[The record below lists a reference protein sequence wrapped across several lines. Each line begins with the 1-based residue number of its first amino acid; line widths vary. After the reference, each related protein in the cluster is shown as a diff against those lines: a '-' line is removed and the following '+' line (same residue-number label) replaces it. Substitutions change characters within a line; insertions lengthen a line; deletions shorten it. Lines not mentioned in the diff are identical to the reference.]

1 MRTKVTLVL
10 LFLNVAL
17 FFFIFKFERNWRTER
32 ASLEARRRVLGAE
45 AADIRTLT
53 VTSTAAGGSYRLARN
68 GENWLLTQPL
78 DWPANPL
85 AVGNIVNALQFLEHE
100 TSFAVADLKTN
111 GQSLAD
117 YGLDQPKL
125 VVTFTSGD
133 PAYSQTPN
141 PKPQTPN
148 PSPITTT
155 LRLGDTTRIGNRLYL
170 LSPDGERIHVVSRAL
185 ADSLAL
191 PLDQLRAN
199 TLLTIP
205 VFEARSLR
213 VQSSTRVALHR
224 DGLRWTF
231 DTPIVARASKDDTDL
246 AITALGALHPK
257 AFITDNL
264 PVPPPST
271 APAYRITIE
280 GNNRRETLILGT
292 PLPPRTAAPLSTPAA
307 QPPTPATAPSPS
319 IPTGATDYYAQIEGR
334 ASVFVVTVPN
344 TLLDVLDKAQVRL
357 REKRVLDFDPRAVT
371 AITLRALNTAGQP
384 TLTLQRLEAPANSVD
399 IAAWQIIRR
408 TAGDAT
414 PQTLPADRAAVQRLL
429 EQLTLLSAE
438 NFASDAPTA
447 ADLENWGFA
456 RPEREVTLTL
466 ARPAPPVSASVS
478 QPPALN
484 AQLLLQ
490 LGLASQRDNYAY
502 ARVAGAAFV
511 YTVNSD
517 ILQLETPVTPAA
529 WRERTLRELPA
540 GARITALKLTDL
552 VTQKSLLDLTL
563 DDAGNPQPA
572 TPNTKPLAVLLAAI
586 RTLRAKSFPREGFT
600 EKIPLLGEDRSWRY
614 RLDATLALP
623 GAAAT
628 DPASVTTL
636 LLSERIGGLQ
646 QLAGSKEFDA
656 VFEIEQPLVDALWSL
671 TYTAD
676 PGPALPKPAP

>member
-53 VTSTAAGGSYRLARN
+53 VTSTAASGSYRLTRN

-133 PAYSQTPN
+133 PSLNPN
-141 PKPQTPN
+141 PATQNPTPLL
-148 PSPITTT
+148 TT
-155 LRLGDTTRIGNRLYL
+155 LRLGDTTKIGNRLYL
-170 LSPDGERIHVVSRAL
+170 LSPDGKRIHVVSRAL

-199 TLLTIP
+199 SLLTIP

-231 DTPIVARASKDDTDL
+231 DTPIVARASKDDTEL
-246 AITALGALHPK
+246 AIAALGALHPK
-257 AFITDNL
+257 VFITDNPPGPL
-264 PVPPPST
+264 PSA
-271 APAYRITIE
+271 APTYRITIE

-292 PLPPRTAAPLSTPAA
+292 ALPPSTLNSPPSTPAP
-307 QPPTPATAPSPS
+307 QLPTPPASPPSPS
-319 IPTGATDYYAQIEGR
+319 LPTGATDYYAQIEGR
-334 ASVFVVTVPN
+334 AALFIVTVPS
-344 TLLDVLDKAQVRL
+344 TLLDVLDQAQVKL

-371 AITLRALNTAGQP
+371 AITLRALNAAGQP
-384 TLTLQRLEAPANSVD
+384 TLTLQRLEAPANSSAV
-399 IAAWQIIRR
+399 AAWQIIRR

-447 ADLENWGFA
+447 ADIENWGFA
-456 RPEREVTLTL
+456 RPEREVTLTF
-466 ARPAPPVSASVS
+466 ARPASASIS
-478 QPPALN
+478 QPSTLN
-484 AQLLLQ
+484 AQLPAQLSLQ

-511 YTVNSD
+511 YAVNSD
-517 ILQLETPVTPAA
+517 ILRLETPVTPAA

-552 VTQKSLLDLTL
+552 VTQKILLDLPL
-563 DDAGNPQPA
+563 DEAGNPKLE
-572 TPNTKPLAVLLAAI
+572 TPNAKPLSRVLATV
-586 RTLRAKSFPREGFT
+586 RTLRAKSFPQEGFT
-600 EKIPLLGEDRSWRY
+600 EKVPLLGEDRPWRY
-614 RLDATLALP
+614 RLDATLSLP
-623 GAAAT
+623 GATAGE
-628 DPASVTTL
+628 PAPVTTL
-636 LLSERIGGLQ
+636 LLSERIGGTL

-676 PGPALPKPAP
+676 PGPALPKP

>member
-10 LFLNVAL
+10 LFLNAAL

-53 VTSTAAGGSYRLARN
+53 VTSTAAGGSYRLTRN
-68 GENWLLTQPL
+68 GETWQLTQPL
-78 DWPANPL
+78 DWPANPT
-85 AVGNIVNALQFLEHE
+85 AVSRIVNDLQFLEHE

-125 VVTFTSGD
+125 IVTFTSGD
-133 PAYSQTPN
+133 PSLN
-141 PKPQTPN
+141 PKPEIQN
-148 PSPITTT
+148 PKPLLTT
-155 LRLGDTTRIGNRLYL
+155 LRLGDTTKIGNRLYL
-170 LSPDGERIHVVSRAL
+170 LSPDGKRIHVVSRSL
-185 ADSLAL
+185 VDSLSV
-191 PLDQLRAN
+191 PLAQLRAN

-231 DTPIVARASKDDTDL
+231 DTPIVARASKDETDL
-246 AITALGALHPK
+246 AIAALDALHPK
-257 AFITDNL
+257 VFITDNP
-264 PVPPPST
+264 PVPLPSA

-280 GNNRRETLILGT
+280 GNNRRETLILGAALPPSTLNSQLSTSSPQPTT
-292 PLPPRTAAPLSTPAA
+292 PLP
-307 QPPTPATAPSPS
+307 APSPS
-319 IPTGATDYYAQIEGR
+319 IPTGATDFYAQIEGR
-334 ASVFVVTVPN
+334 AALFVVTVPT
-344 TLLDVLDKAQVRL
+344 TLLDVLDKAQVKL

-371 AITLRALNTAGQP
+371 AITLRALNAAGQP

-399 IAAWQIIRR
+399 VAAWQIIRR
-408 TAGDAT
+408 TAGDAA
-414 PQTLPADRAAVQRLL
+414 PQTLPADRVAVQRLL
-429 EQLTLLSAE
+429 EQLSLLSAE
-438 NFASDAPTA
+438 IFVSDAPTA
-447 ADLENWGFA
+447 ADIENWGFA

-466 ARPAPPVSASVS
+466 ARPAAPGSASQPSTLNS
-478 QPPALN
+478 QPPS
-484 AQLLLQ
+484 QIVLQ

-511 YTVNSD
+511 YAVNSD
-517 ILQLETPVTPAA
+517 ILRLETPVTPAA

-552 VTQKSLLDLTL
+552 TTNRPVFDIAL
-563 DDAGNPQPA
+563 DDAGNLKPGTPQA
-572 TPNTKPLAVLLAAI
+572 KPIAVVLAAI
-586 RTLRAKSFPREGFT
+586 RTLRAKSFPQEGFT
-600 EKIPLLGEDRSWRY
+600 AKVPLLGADRSWRY
-614 RLDATLALP
+614 RLDATLSLP
-623 GAAAT
+623 GATAG
-628 DPASVTTL
+628 DPAPVTTL
-636 LLSERIGGLQ
+636 LLSERIGGMR

-676 PGPALPKPAP
+676 PGPALPKTAP